1 MSWTDSLVGEIE
13 RKIGIRIGQETG
25 IGMLV
30 IEALIGTIEIK
41 VDHLVG
47 IDIQDPLV
55 DHLDIGIIEGTEIE
69 IEIGI
74 EIEIIGEIK
83 VHQMKVMKGEN
94 LEVVQE

>member
-1 MSWTDSLVGEIE
+1 
-13 RKIGIRIGQETG
+13 
-25 IGMLV
+25 MLV
-30 IEALIGTIEIK
+30 IEALIEIIGIK

-55 DHLDIGIIEGTEIE
+55 DHLDIGIIGEIE

-74 EIEIIGEIK
+74 EIIGEIG
-83 VHQMKVMKGEN
+83 VHQMKVMKGQD